1 MEAIRYCAN
10 LRELL
15 EKGIVEDVASSNRR
29 LVFVSSVTTVHDTL
43 TALLENQ
50 TSGAPVLD
58 LLNMQFNGEFID
70 LNDLVAY
77 LSTIVE
83 QSSTLPSNF
92 AEHQVSY
99 ILEHIPNKKK
109 SLPTVFSNQKLMDC
123 LPHLI
128 DNPRV
133 PVLHPLKLEVASII
147 TQSDFVRFF
156 AKHITTISP
165 QLCQTPL
172 SALFDFSTTFITKV
186 PISAPIIQAF
196 AALHQNRA
204 TTAAVVDETGA
215 LQLSLS
221 VSDLKGLSVANLADL
236 FLPVREYMG
245 GSYARLNKIM
255 TPTVTC
261 SGDTTFETVL
271 MRFAAT
277 GVHNLFIVNS
287 ISVFFPLLIDPLRFL
302 LIDI

>member
-1 MEAIRYCAN
+1 
-10 LRELL
+10 
-15 EKGIVEDVASSNRR
+15 
-29 LVFVSSVTTVHDTL
+29 
-43 TALLENQ
+43 
-50 TSGAPVLD
+50 
-58 LLNMQFNGEFID
+58 
-70 LNDLVAY
+70 
-77 LSTIVE
+77 
-83 QSSTLPSNF
+83 
-92 AEHQVSY
+92 
-99 ILEHIPNKKK
+99 
-109 SLPTVFSNQKLMDC
+109 
-123 LPHLI
+123 
-128 DNPRV
+128 
-133 PVLHPLKLEVASII
+133 
-147 TQSDFVRFF
+147 
-156 AKHITTISP
+156 
-165 QLCQTPL
+165 
-172 SALFDFSTTFITKV
+172 
-186 PISAPIIQAF
+186 
-196 AALHQNRA
+196 LHQNRA